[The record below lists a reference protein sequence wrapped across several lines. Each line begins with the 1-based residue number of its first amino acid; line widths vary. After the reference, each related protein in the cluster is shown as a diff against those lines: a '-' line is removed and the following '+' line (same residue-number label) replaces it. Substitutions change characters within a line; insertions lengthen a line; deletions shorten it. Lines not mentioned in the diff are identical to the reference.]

1 MKLKKIFAAV
11 ISCFTL
17 VSLASCNKEKLEGTE
32 AAKILLA
39 NERLD
44 AKSLQSSGNL
54 FTTGAEA
61 MKRLANETRKYS
73 KRYAGRKG
81 ETYSERKGDTVY
93 WYNDADYSNMGS
105 YFESYS
111 ESIENRAE
119 RGAEMID
126 YTKKNI
132 KVTEKWIS
140 RTFSTEEYLLHV
152 DGNSETI
159 LTRRENQYEFCRRT
173 MNEEG
178 LNVYEMFI
186 TNSET
191 KSNVKM
197 KYIPGLVYEFCE
209 NSDWGA
215 HYLIADNYKGYWTVM
230 TNTRQ
235 YGRQDYMDG
244 HFYESFYFLILKDD
258 VKYETGYMFNQFP
271 GERTSI
277 DDIDLELMSSD
288 GKTDLFSYRNG
299 QFTLKTTGLEGVK
312 WLQSTGTFTDDF
324 RNQDADILESDG
336 IYNSI
341 TPPEVHLENGEIW
354 HSEKTKFD
362 NVSIG
367 ITRASYVHGCP
378 SYGEIEIDF
387 EHKSDDHIKELLDFM
402 EGHGLSFRRD
412 HQDVYNDFHYA
423 IKEASSVKNY
433 YKWHGYPLNTKEGI
447 IAAFEEDDRQ
457 IQEAKDL
464 CAKYENAPTISKG
477 SQAAISS
484 KLEFPTLTYVTSSL
498 ASLDN
503 TTVTIPSLKLE
514 FPKSELFVEGEKYSV
529 GFGLAKEENGA
540 YIDILPITQ
549 EGEFD
554 LSNQTITLDKE
565 LKIQLPKVDEGK
577 NVLVTYLVTKDGI
590 RVSKPTPIKTASF
603 DSFEISSNGIKNTY
617 KNENESLVIEA
628 SFDSEVYLELEG
640 TYTYDELHKE
650 LSSNAFLFGL
660 VEENEVIEVLDGN
673 NWKTVAKNEPVNNG
687 TYRMKYLNNDEE
699 AYVYASINID
709 Q

>member
-1 MKLKKIFAAV
+1 MKLKKLFAAV
-11 ISCFTL
+11 ISCLTL
-17 VSLASCNKEKLEGTE
+17 TSLASCNKESLEGTE

-44 AKSLQSSGNL
+44 AESLQTSGNL
-54 FTTGAEA
+54 FTTGEAA
-61 MKRLANETRKYS
+61 MKRLANEIKKYS
-73 KRYAGRKG
+73 KRYAGRDG

-111 ESIENRAE
+111 DSIESQAK

-132 KVTEKWIS
+132 KVTEKWVS
-140 RTFSTEEYLLHV
+140 GTFSTEDYLLHV

-159 LTRRENQYEFCRRT
+159 LTRLENQYEFCRRT

-230 TNTRQ
+230 TNTRH
-235 YGRQDYMDG
+235 YGREEYMDG

-258 VKYETGYMFNQFP
+258 VKYETGFMFNQFP
-271 GERTSI
+271 GDKSSI
-277 DDIDLELMSSD
+277 DDMELELVSSD
-288 GKTDLFSYRNG
+288 GKTDLFSYRDG
-299 QFTLKTTGLEGVK
+299 EFTLRTTGLEGIK
-312 WLQSTGTFTDDF
+312 WLQSTGTFTDDYT
-324 RNQDADILESDG
+324 NQDADILEADG

-341 TPPEVHLENGEIW
+341 TPPEVHLENGEVW
-354 HSEKTKFD
+354 YPEKTKFD

-367 ITRASYVHGCP
+367 LTRASYVHGCP
-378 SYGEIEIDF
+378 SYGDIEISIDY
-387 EHKSDDHIKELLDFM
+387 KSDDHIKELLEFI
-402 EGHGLSFRRD
+402 GNHGISFRRD
-412 HQDVYNDFHYA
+412 HQDVYNDFYYA
-423 IKEASSVKNY
+423 TKEATSVKNY

-457 IQEAKDL
+457 IQEARDL

-477 SQAAISS
+477 SQAAISGD
-484 KLEFPTLTYVTSSL
+484 LEFPTLTNATSSL
-498 ASLDN
+498 ATLDD
-503 TTVTIPSLKLE
+503 VTLKVPSLKLE
-514 FPKSELFVEGEKYSV
+514 FPQSKLFIEGEKYSV
-529 GFGLAKEENGA
+529 GFGLAKEENGV
-540 YIDILPITQ
+540 YLDILPIIQ

-554 LSNQTITLDKE
+554 LSSQTITLDKE
-565 LKIQLPKVDEGK
+565 IKLNLPRVDEGK

-590 RVSKPTPIKTASF
+590 RVSKPTPIKVEAF
-603 DSFEISSNGIKNTY
+603 DNFEISSKGIKNIY

-640 TYTYDELHKE
+640 TYEYAELHKE
-650 LSSNAFLFGL
+650 LSSNAFLYGL
-660 VEENEVIEVLDGN
+660 VEENEIIEVLDGN
-673 NWKTVAKNEPVNNG
+673 TWKTLAKNESISNG
-687 TYRMKYLNNDEE
+687 TFRMKYLNNDQE
-699 AYVYASINID
+699 AYVYATIK
-709 Q
+709 

>member
-1 MKLKKIFAAV
+1 MKLKRLFAAV
-11 ISCFTL
+11 ISCLTL
-17 VSLASCNKEKLEGTE
+17 VSLASCNKENLEGTE

-44 AKSLQSSGNL
+44 AESLQTSGNL
-54 FTTGAEA
+54 FTTGAAA

-111 ESIENRAE
+111 DSIEGRAE
-119 RGAEMID
+119 RGAEMIE

-230 TNTRQ
+230 TNTRS

-244 HFYESFYFLILKDD
+244 HFDESFYFLILKDD

-271 GERTSI
+271 DGRSSI
-277 DDIDLELMSSD
+277 DDMDLELISSD
-288 GKTDLFSYRNG
+288 GKTDLFSYKNG

-312 WLQSTGTFTDDF
+312 WLQTTGTFTDDHG
-324 RNQDADILESDG
+324 NQDADILESDG

-341 TPPEVHLENGEIW
+341 TSPEVHLENGEIW
-354 HSEKTKFD
+354 YSEKTKFD

-367 ITRASYVHGCP
+367 LTRASYVHGCP
-378 SYGEIEIDF
+378 SYGEIEINF
-387 EHKSDDHIKELLDFM
+387 EQKSDDLIKELLEFI
-402 EGHGLSFRRD
+402 EEHGISFRRD
-412 HQDVYNDFHYA
+412 HQDVYNDFYYA
-423 IKEASSVKNY
+423 TKEASSVKNY

-457 IQEAKDL
+457 IQEARDL
-464 CAKYENAPTISKG
+464 CAKYENAPTISRA
-477 SQAAISS
+477 SQAAIS
-484 KLEFPTLTYVTSSL
+484 KDLEFPTLTNITSSL
-498 ASLDN
+498 ASLVDN
-503 TTVTIPSLKLE
+503 TVKVPSLSLE
-514 FPKSELFVEGEKYSV
+514 FEQSKLFVEGEKYSV

-554 LSNQTITLDKE
+554 LSAKTIILDKE
-565 LKIQLPKVDEGK
+565 VELQLPRVEEGK
-577 NVLVTYLVTKDGI
+577 YILVTYLVTQDSI
-590 RVSKPTPIKTASF
+590 RVSKPIPIKTVAF
-603 DSFEISSNGIKNTY
+603 DSFEISSSGIKNIY
-617 KNENESLVIEA
+617 KNENASLVIEA
-628 SFDSEVYLELEG
+628 SFDSEVYLELNG
-640 TYTYDELHKE
+640 TYTYAELHEE
-650 LSSNAFLFGL
+650 LSSNGFLFGL
-660 VEENEVIEVLDGN
+660 VDENEVIEMLDGN
-673 NWKTVAKNEPVNNG
+673 TWKTVAKNEPVENG
-687 TYRMKYLNNDEE
+687 TYRMKYLNNDKE
-699 AYVYASINID
+699 AYVYAKLNK
-709 Q
+709 